1 MKNIF
6 VSFFIIMT
14 FCVPSAIAKN
24 LPKMRISVENTGT
37 HVQTQ
42 AVKRFSDDLK
52 KRLQG
57 RIDVE
62 FYSNASLFRDKDIIQ
77 ALGQGKV
84 EMAVPGTWHVTK
96 FEPNVGVFLLPIFY
110 GRTADSNH
118 MILDSNVGKT
128 INNLIEKNLR
138 LKVVGRWIDLG
149 HAHLFSLTKEIRR
162 HEDIENLTIRVAGGI
177 GNKLR
182 INALGANP
190 VAIAWPDLPEYMI
203 QGRVNAIL
211 TSYETVRSAKLWEK
225 GIQYVFE
232 DQEYFPQYIPL
243 IRMSFWEKLSP
254 EIRTIVVDTWGKNVD
269 ISRSQAAEAQA
280 NAKKI
285 LVENGVKV
293 VVPTDQHTN
302 VWRNKMIKK
311 QDDFIRKMN
320 IDPEIVDLIMDLL

>member
-6 VSFFIIMT
+6 ILLFLFITLCVS
-14 FCVPSAIAKN
+14 SAIAKD
-24 LPKMRISVENTGT
+24 LPMMRISVENTET
-37 HVQTQ
+37 HIQTK

-52 KRLQG
+52 KRLEG
-57 RIDVE
+57 RINVQ
-62 FYSNASLFRDKDIIQ
+62 FFSNASLFRDKDIIQ
-77 ALGQGKV
+77 ALGHGKV

-96 FEPNVGVFLLPIFY
+96 FEPNVGAFLLPIFY

-128 INNLIEKNLR
+128 INNLIEKNLK

-149 HAHLFSLTKEIRR
+149 HAHLFSLKKKILH

-182 INALGANP
+182 ISALDANP

-203 QGRVNAIL
+203 QGKVDAIL

-225 GIQYVFE
+225 GIKYAFE

-243 IRMSFWEKLSP
+243 IKMSFWKKLPSD
-254 EIRTIVVDTWGKNVD
+254 IRIIVAETWDKHVDT
-269 ISRSQAAEAQA
+269 SRKQASNAQIM
-280 NAKKI
+280 AKMTLI
-285 LVENGVKV
+285 ENGVKV
-293 VVPTDQHTN
+293 VVPTEQQTKI
-302 VWRNKMIKK
+302 WRNRILKK
-311 QDDFIRKMN
+311 QDDFIQRMN
-320 IDPEIVDLIMDLL
+320 IDPKIVDQIMDLL